1 MDTRETNKVTMH
13 KTVDAFL
20 DKSNSIW
27 NDMAPFVNA
36 TQRLKANLAAID
48 AAVQKQEAPSGAGA
62 GKAAARE
69 ALEDAAF
76 LMAQALSVLGH
87 TSSDHELKARVA
99 LSRSDF
105 DHLGDEELSH
115 RANIILDEVNARKTE
130 LAAFNITQAR
140 IDDFSQALQAFNN
153 AKTLPRTTVAAR
165 AAKTQSIPVLLR
177 DNDSILRN
185 ELDPLVNLFQPT
197 HPEFVAGYR
206 AARVIVDR
214 AASHATATPAAPA
227 TSGGSA

>member
-13 KTVDAFL
+13 KTVDSFL

-27 NDMAPFVNA
+27 NDMAPFANA

-48 AAVQKQEAPSGAGA
+48 SAVQKQEAPSGAGA
-62 GKAAARE
+62 GKAAARD

-87 TSSDHELKARVA
+87 TSSDHELKARVD

-105 DHLGDEELSH
+105 DRLGDEELSH
-115 RANIILDEVNARKTE
+115 RAKTILDEANARKTE
-130 LAAFNITQAR
+130 LAAFNITQASM
-140 IDDFSQALQAFNN
+140 DDFSQALQAFNS
-153 AKTLPRTTVAAR
+153 AKTSPRTAVVERMT
-165 AAKTQSIPVLLR
+165 KTQSIPVLLR

-206 AARVIVDR
+206 SARVIIDR
-214 AASHATATPAAPA
+214 AASHGTATATTPPP
-227 TSGGSA
+227 SGGNA